1 MASWIVLLLAT
12 PLLTAVGYASGFPW
26 ILPLLQVIPAYPVMV
41 RELRRERPGMA
52 VLKMLFWALLIA
64 LTMETLAVYAPARG
78 ETSVLHGSVY
88 RDEMIA
94 WIRTGIGRESS
105 WRLFLPEHAL
115 HLGLFVI
122 LSLVSGSLLSL
133 VLGAALMNYMSYYV
147 GSLIGI
153 ARVPSVPLLA
163 GWPPWA
169 ILRVASFVVL
179 GVILAGPALKRF
191 ADVPFRWEEKRI
203 WLVLAGSGL
212 AMDVVLKIL
221 LAPRWSA
228 LLRSSLFPLSGGF

>member
-1 MASWIVLLLAT
+1 VSWIVLLIAT
-12 PLLTAVGYASGFPW
+12 PLLTTIGYESGIPW
-26 ILPLLQVIPAYPVMV
+26 LLPLLQVAPAYPVMV
-41 RELRRERPGMA
+41 QDLRRQRVGLA

-64 LTMETLAVYAPARG
+64 ITMETLAVYSPARG
-78 ETSVLHGSVY
+78 ESSVIHGSAY

-94 WIRTGIGRESS
+94 WVRTGIGRESS
-105 WRLFLPEHAL
+105 WRQFLPEHAL

-133 VLGAALMNYMSYYV
+133 LLGAALMNYMSYYV

-153 ARVPSVPLLA
+153 AQAPWVPLLA

-169 ILRVASFVVL
+169 ILRVGSFIVL
-179 GVILAGPALKRF
+179 GVNLAGPALKRY
-191 ADVPFRWEEKRI
+191 AAVPFRWEGKRA

-212 AMDVVLKIL
+212 ALDVLLKIL
-221 LAPRWSA
+221 LAPKWSA
-228 LLRSSLFPLSGGF
+228 LLRSALFPLS

>member
-1 MASWIVLLLAT
+1 
-12 PLLTAVGYASGFPW
+12 
-26 ILPLLQVIPAYPVMV
+26 MV
-41 RELRRERPGMA
+41 QDLRRERVGLA

-64 LTMETLAVYAPARG
+64 TTMEILAVYAPARG
-78 ETSVLHGSVY
+78 ESSVIHGTAY

-94 WIRTGIGRESS
+94 WVRTGAGRESS
-105 WRLFLPEHAL
+105 WRQFVPQQAL
-115 HLGLFVI
+115 HLGLFLF
-122 LSLVSGSLLSL
+122 LSLVSASILSLL
-133 VLGAALMNYMSYYV
+133 LGAALVNYMSYYV

-153 ARVPSVPLLA
+153 AQAPTLPLLA

-169 ILRVASFVVL
+169 ILRVASFVIL

-191 ADVPFRWEEKRI
+191 AGVPFHWEGKKV

-212 AMDVVLKIL
+212 VLDVILKIL

-228 LLRSSLFPLSGGF
+228 LLRSALFPLS